1 MFTPDVRRQ
10 IMKSIFGTWCATA
23 LSLIVGSSAAIAIS
37 SPSFAQSVDRTPP
50 ITLVNLARQ
59 GYLQNQGIPSGSS
72 LVQAIATG
80 TIPPEALI
88 QAGIQNNL
96 VPSSALNDPGYLN
109 IVQVEFQ
116 DILQRNLLSSGS

>member
-1 MFTPDVRRQ
+1 
-10 IMKSIFGTWCATA
+10 MKPIFGTWCATA
-23 LSLIVGSSAAIAIS
+23 LSLIVSSSAAIAIAA
-37 SPSFAQSVDRTPP
+37 PSFAQNVDRTPP
-50 ITLVNLARQ
+50 ITLVHLARQ
-59 GYLQNQGIPSGSS
+59 GYLQNQGIPSGSD

-80 TIPPEALI
+80 TITPEALI

-96 VPSSALNDPGYLN
+96 VPSTALNDTGYIN